1 MGIVPHERSILHQVH
16 KVSVL
21 MVSIMAFSEMGKIET
36 ELVHFLLAL
45 MLILDLVSLGFRL
58 KA

>member
-1 MGIVPHERSILHQVH
+1 
-16 KVSVL
+16 

-36 ELVHFLLAL
+36 EVVHFLLAL